1 MEDLFAD
8 LLTDNQEKSQSE
20 KVNLYGAN
28 PTPIVCSRCNGH
40 CIFMGNVGEI
50 HIC

>member
-28 PTPIVCSRCNGH
+28 PNAYS
-40 CIFMGNVGEI
+40 M
-50 HIC
+50 